1 MVGERVDS
9 YLSES
14 KHLNRRSYDL
24 LTVDHIS
31 VILCQAMSTN
41 HLSISTVFKGFSP
54 LVIESKMD
62 A

>member
-1 MVGERVDS
+1 VCSYVDN

-14 KHLNRRSYDL
+14 KHLNLGSNDL

-54 LVIESKMD
+54 LVIETIMD

>member
-1 MVGERVDS
+1 VRVDS

-14 KHLNRRSYDL
+14 KHLNRRSNDL

-31 VILCQAMSTN
+31 VILFQEMSTN

>member
-1 MVGERVDS
+1 VFSYVDN

-14 KHLNRRSYDL
+14 KHLNLGSNDF
-24 LTVDHIS
+24 LTVYHIS
-31 VILCQAMSTN
+31 VNLCQAMSTN
-41 HLSISTVFKGFSP
+41 HLSISTVLEGFSP